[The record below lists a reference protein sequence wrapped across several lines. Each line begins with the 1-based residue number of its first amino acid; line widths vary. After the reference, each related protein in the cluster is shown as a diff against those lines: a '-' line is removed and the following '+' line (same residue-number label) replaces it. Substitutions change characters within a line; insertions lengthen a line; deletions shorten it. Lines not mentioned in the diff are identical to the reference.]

1 MRVGVI
7 PRSIYIAI
15 IMLVVV
21 VSLLCVWKTDA
32 QLSGVIVSKTVT
44 DPPDSAVLIPELTMK
59 SPEQEKPPLRL
70 VQTVSLPGL
79 QRHWDH
85 FGVDVKGNRL
95 FLASDGDEPV
105 VDVFDL
111 KTNKLVHTITETKG
125 SHNVL
130 AFPDERKLFVVDGE
144 ASELKI
150 FNYDTYELM
159 GHITLSIDA
168 DPAVYDPATK
178 YLYVVNGGRAAKTPY
193 CLISVVDTV
202 SGKKLADIK
211 LDTNRLE
218 SMAIEKSSSRL
229 FVNMTTAN
237 KIGVLD
243 RQKRMLIDT
252 WPVTAAL
259 ENVPM
264 QYDESTHRL
273 FVATRKPSR
282 LVVVNT
288 DTGKEVTSLPTA
300 DSVDDLA
307 FDADNRR
314 IYVPGGNLKGA
325 VGAVTV
331 IQQQDADHYAVIA
344 NIPTKPGARTARLVP
359 ELKRYYVSVSTN
371 TSHEAQIMVYDVVP

>member
-1 MRVGVI
+1 MNRYLGI
-7 PRSIYIAI
+7 LL
-15 IMLVVV
+15 LVLAVV
-21 VSLLCVWKTDA
+21 A
-32 QLSGVIVSKTVT
+32 
-44 DPPDSAVLIPELTMK
+44 P
-59 SPEQEKPPLRL
+59 SPAQEKPPLRL
-70 VQTVSLPGL
+70 VQTISLSGL

-85 FGVDVKGNRL
+85 FGVDVKSNRL
-95 FLASDGDEPV
+95 FLTSEDEPV

-111 KTNKLVHTITETKG
+111 KTNKLIHTITGLKG

-130 AFPDERKLFVVDGE
+130 AFPELKKIFVVDGE

-150 FNYDTYELM
+150 YNYDTYELA
-159 GHITLSIDA
+159 GHTQLTIDA

-218 SMAIEKSSSRL
+218 SMALEKSGPRL
-229 FVNMTTAN
+229 FVNMTGTN
-237 KIGVLD
+237 KIGVVD
-243 RQKRMLIDT
+243 RQKRTVVDT
-252 WPVTAAL
+252 WPVTAAI

-307 FDADNRR
+307 YDAANHR
-314 IYVPGGNLKGA
+314 IYLPGGNLNGA

-331 IQQQDADHYAVIA
+331 VQQKDADHYEVIA

-359 ELKRYYVSVSTN
+359 ELNKYYVSVSTKDDPQG
-371 TSHEAQIMVYDVVP
+371 AQILVFDVIP